1 MNEFLSDDTL
11 DTLTASMKRLSTA
24 RTAQGLTAPS
34 SGSPSPTTIN
44 PPSKLWDCGSPR
56 SIRSRRTS
64 CASVTASPT
73 KPSFSVPGISSR
85 ISTSHGI
92 STERLKLFSANPP
105 ETRFTNLAYTSKDGD
120 ANAVIVD
127 LDTGVRVE
135 RHPDLWFEDGSVI
148 CRAENTLFCVHMSQL
163 ARHSLC
169 FHDMFMLPQPESKL
183 ESSLTINSSQ
193 GGHTE
198 TRKIPVVYLYDNAED
213 VGNLLTAL
221 YDGPNFG
228 TFGNNDEADFRV
240 VSGCLRLSTKYLIDS
255 LREKAIAHLSKAW
268 PSDLKTWDARED
280 LARSYETDG
289 PTKSSR
295 FPHPF
300 AIINLAREVNAP
312 SLLPSAFYDLSRYSF
327 AQILEPNEDD
337 ILYREK
343 PQLRLLPTD
352 MQRLCLG
359 KEASQQMVT
368 SLIQSMGN
376 GHIRHSQ
383 QHPGHS
389 HSRKSSGSGICV
401 SAAACRKDFM
411 ELVDLATQ
419 HYLYD
424 RERGCYDPL
433 YVAEELGQLKSA
445 EFSECKSCAKSLESW
460 AAREREKIW
469 KMIPSWFRLESSA
482 DIPPTSS

>member
-1 MNEFLSDDTL
+1 
-11 DTLTASMKRLSTA
+11 MKRLSTA
-24 RTAQGLTAPS
+24 RAQGLSAPS
-34 SGSPSPTTIN
+34 SGSPSPTTVN

-73 KPSFSVPGISSR
+73 KPSFQVPAPPAISSR

-92 STERLKLFSANPP
+92 STTRLKLFSANPP

-120 ANAVIVD
+120 ENAVIVD
-127 LDTGVRVE
+127 LDTGIKVE

-169 FHDMFMLPQPESKL
+169 FHDMFMLPQPESAGKL
-183 ESSLTINSSQ
+183 ESSLTIHSSQ
-193 GGHTE
+193 GPHTE
-198 TRKIPVVYLYDNAED
+198 TRKIPVVYLYDSAED
-213 VGNLLTAL
+213 VANLLTAL

-228 TFGNNDEADFRV
+228 RFGNNDEDDFRV
-240 VSGCLRLSTKYLIDS
+240 VSGCLRLSTKYLIDT
-255 LREKAIAHLSKAW
+255 LREKAIAHLSLAW

-280 LARSYETDG
+280 LARAYETDG
-289 PTKSSR
+289 STKSSR

-300 AIINLAREVNAP
+300 AIINLAREVDVP
-312 SLLPSAFYDLSRYSF
+312 SLLPSAFYDLSRHSF
-327 AQILEPNEDD
+327 SQILEPSEDD
-337 ILYREK
+337 SLYRDK
-343 PQLRLLPTD
+343 RQPRLLPTD

-359 KEASQQMVT
+359 KEMSQQMVT
-368 SLIQSMGN
+368 SLIHSMGA

-383 QHPGHS
+383 QHSGHS
-389 HSRKSSGSGICV
+389 HSRKPSSSGICV

-419 HYLYD
+419 HYLFD

-445 EFSECKSCAKSLESW
+445 EFSECRSCAKSLEAW
-460 AAREREKIW
+460 ATREREKIW
-469 KMIPSWFRLESSA
+469 KMIPNWFRLETSA
-482 DIPPTSS
+482 DIPPCSS